1 MKLTFLSTQVKAD
14 FQAFSDG
21 LIERWSAWR
30 CVSLPKRCNS
40 HGSGM
45 PVEVSGFADGG
56 FLESLFEEAVE
67 SSACGCHPTSFG
79 TGAGDG
85 NRLRDFLINL
95 SRGETCL
102 DLGPQA
108 WLALCRCGYWPVN
121 ADESMAL
128 RLIGMRREGQRLVS
142 APRRAVLSASPSKLR
157 RRASR
162 RHLELVAAPPS
173 SLPALTLVGRQSRLG
188 RSLKRSGDVVFS
200 AAVLGL
206 GSPLFLLLAA
216 LVKLSSPG
224 PVFYVQQR
232 VGRGYRQFG
241 CIKFRTMRPDADAVL
256 AQVLERSPE
265 MRAEF
270 ERDFKLRNDPRITPI
285 GRFLRRSSLDELPQF
300 LNVLRGEMSVVGPR
314 PIVNKEIGRYGD
326 YMDEVLA
333 VRPGL
338 TGLWQVSG
346 RNNLSYPKRVR
357 LDLAYARGRSLLL
370 DLAII
375 LRTFGVLLLPMD
387 RGAY

>member
-1 MKLTFLSTQVKAD
+1 MFRK
-14 FQAFSDG
+14 
-21 LIERWSAWR
+21 
-30 CVSLPKRCNS
+30 
-40 HGSGM
+40 
-45 PVEVSGFADGG
+45 EVM
-56 FLESLFEEAVE
+56 
-67 SSACGCHPTSFG
+67 
-79 TGAGDG
+79 
-85 NRLRDFLINL
+85 
-95 SRGETCL
+95 
-102 DLGPQA
+102 
-108 WLALCRCGYWPVN
+108 LALCRWGYWPFT
-121 ADESMAL
+121 ADVCTAL
-128 RLIGMRREGQRLVS
+128 RLIGLRRKGQRVVS
-142 APRRAVLSASPSKLR
+142 APRRPVLSASPSKLR

-173 SLPALTLVGRQSRLG
+173 SLSSLTLVREQSRLG

-206 GSPLFLLLAA
+206 GSPLFLFLAV

-224 PVFYVQQR
+224 PVFYVQKR
-232 VGRGYRQFG
+232 VGRGYRNFG

-270 ERDFKLRNDPRITPI
+270 DRDFKLRNDPRITPI

>member
-1 MKLTFLSTQVKAD
+1 MFRK
-14 FQAFSDG
+14 
-21 LIERWSAWR
+21 
-30 CVSLPKRCNS
+30 
-40 HGSGM
+40 
-45 PVEVSGFADGG
+45 EVM
-56 FLESLFEEAVE
+56 
-67 SSACGCHPTSFG
+67 
-79 TGAGDG
+79 
-85 NRLRDFLINL
+85 
-95 SRGETCL
+95 
-102 DLGPQA
+102 
-108 WLALCRCGYWPVN
+108 LALCRCGYWPFA
-121 ADESMAL
+121 ADVCTAM
-128 RLIGMRREGQRLVS
+128 RLIGLRRKGQRVVS
-142 APRRAVLSASPSKLR
+142 APRRLVLSASPFKLR

-173 SLPALTLVGRQSRLG
+173 SLSSLTLVREQSRLG

-200 AAVLGL
+200 VAVLGL
-206 GSPLFLLLAA
+206 GSPLFLLLAV

-224 PVFYVQQR
+224 PVFYVQKR
-232 VGRGYRQFG
+232 VGRGYRNFG

-357 LDLAYARGRSLLL
+357 LDLAYARGRSFLL

>member
-1 MKLTFLSTQVKAD
+1 M
-14 FQAFSDG
+14 
-21 LIERWSAWR
+21 
-30 CVSLPKRCNS
+30 
-40 HGSGM
+40 
-45 PVEVSGFADGG
+45 
-56 FLESLFEEAVE
+56 
-67 SSACGCHPTSFG
+67 
-79 TGAGDG
+79 
-85 NRLRDFLINL
+85 
-95 SRGETCL
+95 
-102 DLGPQA
+102 
-108 WLALCRCGYWPVN
+108 
-121 ADESMAL
+121 
-128 RLIGMRREGQRLVS
+128 RLIGLRRKGQRVVS
-142 APRRAVLSASPSKLR
+142 APRRPVLPASPSKLR

-173 SLPALTLVGRQSRLG
+173 SLSSLTLVREQSRLG

-206 GSPLFLLLAA
+206 GSPLFLLLAV
-216 LVKLSSPG
+216 LVKFSSPG
-224 PVFYVQQR
+224 PVFYVQKR
-232 VGRGYRQFG
+232 VGRGYRNFG

-357 LDLAYARGRSLLL
+357 LDLAYSRGRTFLL